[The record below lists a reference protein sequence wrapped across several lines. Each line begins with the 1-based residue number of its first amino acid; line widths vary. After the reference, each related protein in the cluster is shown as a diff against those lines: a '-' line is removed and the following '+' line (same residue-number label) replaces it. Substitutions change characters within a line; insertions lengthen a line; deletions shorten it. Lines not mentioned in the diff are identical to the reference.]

1 MTGSGATCFAL
12 YENHDNLEEAN
23 NLLKQKFKDYWVK
36 KTKLANVL

>member
-23 NLLKQKFKDYWVK
+23 NLLKKNLKIIG
-36 KTKLANVL
+36 